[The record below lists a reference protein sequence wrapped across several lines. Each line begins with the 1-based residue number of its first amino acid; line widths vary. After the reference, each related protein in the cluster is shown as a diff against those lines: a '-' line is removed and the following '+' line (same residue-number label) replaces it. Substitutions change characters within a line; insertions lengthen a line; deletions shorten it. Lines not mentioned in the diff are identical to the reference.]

1 MPWRPSRRRDAGSS
15 GRPGPDR
22 RLASRLDRFMAAPTW
37 DRSFRLLARHPE
49 LAGERAEAL
58 LGELIESAR
67 SLGQAG
73 TAVMHLERGRAR
85 LLSEALRRTHADLD
99 ELRRS
104 HPALARDYQHA
115 ADRLSALE
123 SAGVAPGGEF
133 P

>member
-15 GRPGPDR
+15 ARPGPDR

-67 SLGQAG
+67 SSGDR
-73 TAVMHLERGRAR
+73 ERADQRDYYR
-85 LLSEALRRTHADLD
+85 TVLRRCRALGRDRVFQ
-99 ELRRS
+99 ELT
-104 HPALARDYQHA
+104 
-115 ADRLSALE
+115 
-123 SAGVAPGGEF
+123 
-133 P
+133 